1 MYAKGEI
8 QDKIRRL
15 MMSAMGENIF
25 TSFKISNTFPG
36 NNDV

>member
-1 MYAKGEI
+1 MYVKGEI

-15 MMSAMGENIF
+15 MMSAMGKNIF
-25 TSFKISNTFPG
+25 TSFKISNIFPG